1 MSHLAMYAAPFDENN
16 DNPSSKNHIQMKKNR
31 KKTIKKRSSNGSKL
45 RNHVASMIK
54 AIHNKTED
62 NDDSSGLADFKPPP
76 MTESMG
82 VQRTMDRESKPSS
95 NNVNIISSYE
105 QNDDESVSNE
115 TFAQM
120 DTMGNYAKEYYKQ
133 YVPYYN
139 KMSET
144 FQTDSRDE
152 MLLKL
157 NKIISLLE
165 EQQDQRTEHVTEEL
179 ILYCFLGVFVIFVVD
194 SFARVGKYVR

>member
-1 MSHLAMYAAPFDENN
+1 MSHLAMYAAPFDEN
-16 DNPSSKNHIQMKKNR
+16 DVSQSKNHIQMKKNR
-31 KKTIKKRSSNGSKL
+31 NKTIKKRSSNGSKL

-62 NDDSSGLADFKPPP
+62 EDTSGLADFKPPP
-76 MTESMG
+76 MAESMG
-82 VQRTMDRESKPSS
+82 VQRTIDRESSPEH
-95 NNVNIISSYE
+95 NNE
-105 QNDDESVSNE
+105 EKHNDTPVSNE
-115 TFAQM
+115 NFAQM
-120 DTMGNYAKEYYKQ
+120 DTMENYAKEYYKQ

-144 FQTDSRDE
+144 FQSDSRDE

-157 NKIISLLE
+157 NKIITLLE
-165 EQQDQRTEHVTEEL
+165 EQQDHRTEHVTEEL